1 MLTSSQD
8 WPQQT
13 DCCYMEMD
21 CVCSQSIRL
30 LCYCV
35 SSAVYNIQILV
46 STGSFT
52 KYLERQQ
59 ISLILIKVFEIS
71 VYSPKPLEELE
82 KCLSDQ
88 WASHGCHG
96 CSLTFASGFLLC
108 KSLTFKWIFFFGYAT
123 LGLSSY
129 LQTAMDGFVTVNT
142 QKTLVQNFKCKS
154 KKVIN

>member
-59 ISLILIKVFEIS
+59 IFLILIKVFEIS

-82 KCLSDQ
+82 KCPSDQ

-123 LGLSSY
+123 LWLSSY
-129 LQTAMDGFVTVNT
+129 LQTAMDVLSRLTLKRHLF
-142 QKTLVQNFKCKS
+142 KTLNVKA
-154 KKVIN
+154 KK